1 MPKILKTKKQQK
13 NQNKTVLCI
22 ISVLKGFAVFAIG
35 FLLLSFL
42 IYKANDNL
50 FYYFA
55 VLAVLALGTFI
66 AGYISYK
73 KIGGRGIVCGLIS
86 AVIILALLIVIVLFT
101 MKFEVT
107 ARILLLIPVCLVSG
121 ISGGILSANK

>member
-22 ISVLKGFAVFAIG
+22 ISVLKGFSVFTMC

-42 IYKANDNL
+42 IYKVNDNL

-55 VLAVLALGTFI
+55 LYAVLALGSFI
-66 AGYISYK
+66 SGYISYK
-73 KIGGRGIVCGLIS
+73 KLGGRGIVCGLIS
-86 AVIILALLIVIVLFT
+86 AIIILVLLLVIILFS
-101 MKFEVT
+101 MKFEISS
-107 ARILLLIPVCLVSG
+107 RILLLIPVCLIPG
-121 ISGGILSANK
+121 IAGGILSANK